1 MIDEITGIEKQRK
14 NISKAKSTPKPK
26 QKNKN
31 IWWLLFQDI
40 PAYLKKALG
49 RAMRE
54 YEVGIK
60 REKSAL
66 DNFAE
71 KYVKKTRNYSNWLL
85 WGKSST
91 IIRNIKVK
99 IIMVCL
105 IEQQTIGGT
114 ITIIKQGK
122 AYFQSQT

>member
-1 MIDEITGIEKQRK
+1 
-14 NISKAKSTPKPK
+14 
-26 QKNKN
+26 
-31 IWWLLFQDI
+31 
-40 PAYLKKALG
+40 
-49 RAMRE
+49 MRE
-54 YEVGIK
+54 CEVGIK

-71 KYVKKTRNYSNWLL
+71 KYIIDEKLEFIPIDFFGEKAPQLKEFFRNH
-85 WGKSST
+85 
-91 IIRNIKVK
+91 RNIKIK

-105 IEQQTIGGT
+105 MEQQTIGGT